1 MTAKKARLV
10 AASLPMRLF
19 HFSDDPDIRR
29 FVPRPVA
36 VPSERGPGREWLNG
50 PLVWAISEERQA
62 MYLFPRDCPRIL
74 LWPTPQT
81 SPEDLAAWF
90 GGRDRPTL
98 AHIEWRWFE
107 RVRAGRLYRYELPA
121 DAFESLDDA
130 GMWVSREAVTPVAME
145 VIDDLPAALA
155 ALDVEL
161 RIMPTLAPL
170 KDVWSTTLHAS
181 GIRLRNATGWAE
193 AGAPTPRL
201 LASPEPSG

>member
-1 MTAKKARLV
+1 
-10 AASLPMRLF
+10 MRLF

-62 MYLFPRDCPRIL
+62 MYLFPRECPRIL

-81 SPEDLAAWF
+81 SSEDLAAWF
-90 GGRDRPTL
+90 GGRGWSTL

-107 RVRAGRLYRYELPA
+107 RLRTGRLYHYELPA
-121 DAFESLDDA
+121 EAFEDLNTA
-130 GMWVSREAVTPVAME
+130 GMWVSRRAVDPIAME
-145 VIDDLPAALA
+145 VVDDLPAALA

-193 AGAPTPRL
+193 AGAPTPTL